1 VSDARSQAFVTAVLD
16 RHRDAIVRDFGAIG
30 SGVGK
35 RRLDDAEYVI
45 VVYLREPR
53 AHPAEPVSI
62 EGIPVEFVVTGEI
75 RKFQGGRGRNVR

>member
-1 VSDARSQAFVTAVLD
+1 MPRSQAFVSAILD
-16 RHRDAIVRDFGAIG
+16 RHRDEIVRDFGAIG

-35 RRLDDAEYVI
+35 RRLEDADYLI

-53 AHPAEPVSI
+53 PHPAAPVSI

-75 RKFQGGRGRNVR
+75 RKFQGGRDRDVR